1 MIGSERINGAVRD
14 CLDACRA
21 AEYPI
26 AHLAVFLRRLK
37 AAGWEDADLRRV
49 ERTVVKILTAIVG
62 TDRMSKEE
70 EDTTPE
76 IDQLN

>member
-1 MIGSERINGAVRD
+1 
-14 CLDACRA
+14 
-21 AEYPI
+21 
-26 AHLAVFLRRLK
+26 LAVFLRRLK